1 MKSGLK
7 VMMVSEGN
15 DFGQTCAGVLRSY
28 GCDVKMVPKNG
39 AEILHK
45 TETEKPDVVVMDAFM
60 TAIDALGVLKEM
72 PKMKLEKKPLMMVS
86 EGNDFGQTCAG
97 VLRSYGCDVK
107 MVPKNGAEI
116 LHKTETEKP
125 DVVVMDA
132 FMTAIDALGVLKEMP
147 KMKLEKK
154 PLMMVMSSVDNQR
167 FEQELLSAGA
177 DYYFLKPFDMNMMAE
192 RITQLTGW
200 RDNSKFGKLHPA
212 DSSADLEVVVSDIM
226 HQIGVP
232 AHIKGYQY
240 LREAIILSI
249 NDSEMMNSV
258 TKVLYP
264 TVAKTFSTTSSR
276 VERAIRHAIEVAW
289 DRGDVDVL
297 SSYFGYTIQNSRGKP
312 TNSEFI
318 AMISD
323 KLRLSMKIS

>member
-1 MKSGLK
+1 MEKNLK
-7 VMMVSEGN
+7 VMLASEGN
-15 DFGQTCAGVLRSY
+15 DFGQTCAGVLRTY
-28 GCDVKMVPKNG
+28 GCDVRMIAKNG
-39 AEILHK
+39 AEVLNK
-45 TETEKPDVVVMDAFM
+45 TETEKPDVVLMDAFM
-60 TAIDALGVLKEM
+60 SSIDALGVLKEI
-72 PKMKLEKKPLMMVS
+72 PKLKIDKKP
-86 EGNDFGQTCAG
+86 
-97 VLRSYGCDVK
+97 
-107 MVPKNGAEI
+107 
-116 LHKTETEKP
+116 
-125 DVVVMDA
+125 VV
-132 FMTAIDALGVLKEMP
+132 
-147 KMKLEKK
+147 
-154 PLMMVMSSVDNQR
+154 MVMSSVDNQR
-167 FEQELLSAGA
+167 FEQEVLSAGA
-177 DYYFLKPFDMNMMAE
+177 DYYFLKPFDMDMLAE
-192 RITQLTGW
+192 RVTQMSGW
-200 RDNSKFGKLHPA
+200 KNGSNVKSIHNTEG
-212 DSSADLEVVVSDIM
+212 SADLEVIVSDIM

-249 NDSEMMNSV
+249 NDNEMMNSV

-323 KLRLSMKIS
+323 KLRLRLKIS